1 MNIIGMGPLEVLVI
15 LLLAFILLGPQKMVD
30 GARLLG
36 RAYREVRRMS
46 AELPAMVIEDEPSRT
61 ERRPSEEAPRGAG
74 GDPSADAGGEES
86 RGEDAAVEGPVAFQP
101 GRTSRRGD
109 ESEQAESQAS

>member
-46 AELPAMVIEDEPSRT
+46 ADLPAMVLEDEPSRT
-61 ERRPSEEAPRGAG
+61 TQRPPEEAPRGAG
-74 GDPSADAGGEES
+74 DDRSTDAGGGES
-86 RGEDAAVEGPVAFQP
+86 RGEDASVEGPVAFQP

-109 ESEQAESQAS
+109 ESEQVESQTS

>member
-30 GARLLG
+30 SARLMG

-46 AELPAMVIEDEPSRT
+46 AELPAMVLEDDPSRT
-61 ERRPSEEAPRGAG
+61 ERRPSEDASRG
-74 GDPSADAGGEES
+74 GDDRSADAGDGEPVAEEAAA
-86 RGEDAAVEGPVAFQP
+86 EDPVAFQP
-101 GRTSRRGD
+101 VRTPRKGG
-109 ESEQAESQAS
+109 ESEQVESQES

>member
-46 AELPAMVIEDEPSRT
+46 ADLPAMVLEDDPSRT
-61 ERRPSEEAPRGAG
+61 ERRPSEDASRGAG
-74 GDPSADAGGEES
+74 DDRSADAGDGESAGEE
-86 RGEDAAVEGPVAFQP
+86 AAAENPVAFQP
-101 GRTSRRGD
+101 AQTSRRGS
-109 ESEQAESQAS
+109 ESEQPESQES

>member
-46 AELPAMVIEDEPSRT
+46 AELPAMVLEDEPSRT
-61 ERRPSEEAPRGAG
+61 ERRTSEEAPRRV
-74 GDPSADAGGEES
+74 GDDRSADAGGGEP
-86 RGEDAAVEGPVAFQP
+86 RGEDGSVEGPVAFQP
-101 GRTSRRGD
+101 RQTSRRGD

>member
-46 AELPAMVIEDEPSRT
+46 AELPAMVLEDEPSRT
-61 ERRPSEEAPRGAG
+61 ERRPSEEAPRRV
-74 GDPSADAGGEES
+74 GDDRSADVGGGEP
-86 RGEDAAVEGPVAFQP
+86 RGEDASVEGPVAFQP
-101 GRTSRRGD
+101 GQTSRRCDDSG
-109 ESEQAESQAS
+109 QAESQAS

>member
-46 AELPAMVIEDEPSRT
+46 AELPAMVLEDEPSRT
-61 ERRPSEEAPRGAG
+61 ERQPSEEAPRRV
-74 GDPSADAGGEES
+74 GDDRSADAGGGEP
-86 RGEDAAVEGPVAFQP
+86 RGEDGSVEVPVAFQP
-101 GRTSRRGD
+101 RQTSRRGD
-109 ESEQAESQAS
+109 EPEQAESQAS

>member
-46 AELPAMVIEDEPSRT
+46 ADLPAMVLEDDPSRT
-61 ERRPSEEAPRGAG
+61 ARRPSEDASRSGR
-74 GDPSADAGGEES
+74 DDRSADAGDSESVGEE
-86 RGEDAAVEGPVAFQP
+86 AAAKNPVAFQP
-101 GRTSRRGD
+101 ARTPRRGG
-109 ESEQAESQAS
+109 ESEQAERQES

>member
-46 AELPAMVIEDEPSRT
+46 ADLPAMVLEDDPSRT
-61 ERRPSEEAPRGAG
+61 ERRPSEDASRGV
-74 GDPSADAGGEES
+74 GDDRSADEGDGESVGEEAAA
-86 RGEDAAVEGPVAFQP
+86 EDPVAFQP
-101 GRTSRRGD
+101 ARTPRRGG
-109 ESEQAESQAS
+109 ESEQAERQES

>member
-36 RAYREVRRMS
+36 RAYREVRRLS
-46 AELPAMVIEDEPSRT
+46 AELPAMVLEDEPSRT
-61 ERRPSEEAPRGAG
+61 ERRPSEDAPRAAG
-74 GDPSADAGGEES
+74 GDRSADAGSGES
-86 RGEDAAVEGPVAFQP
+86 RDEDAAVDGPVAFQP
-101 GRTSRRGD
+101 GRNSRRGD
-109 ESEQAESQAS
+109 ESEQVESQAS